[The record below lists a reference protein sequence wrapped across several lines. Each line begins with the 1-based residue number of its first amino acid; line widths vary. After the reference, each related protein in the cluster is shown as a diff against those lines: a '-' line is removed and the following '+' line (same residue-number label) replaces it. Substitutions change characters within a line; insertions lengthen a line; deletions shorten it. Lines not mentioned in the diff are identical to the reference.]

1 MHKSSLKESL
11 VKTYHDVEEGIE
23 AELYERWHIRL
34 HRKAKHHVH
43 RLRKK
48 SDNHKDLVAFG
59 VAFSLTLI
67 VFIGWY
73 FISFPKIMNSYYVN
87 QRENTALDI
96 SGNPFQGATE
106 RLQENENITAE

>member
-11 VKTYHDVEEGIE
+11 VKTYHDVEEGVE

-59 VAFSLTLI
+59 VAFSFTLV

-73 FISFPKIMNSYYVN
+73 FISFPKIIDSYYTN
-87 QRENTALDI
+87 KKENSALDV
-96 SGNPFQGATE
+96 SANPFDGFK
-106 RLQENENITAE
+106 ENLYEANIQSE